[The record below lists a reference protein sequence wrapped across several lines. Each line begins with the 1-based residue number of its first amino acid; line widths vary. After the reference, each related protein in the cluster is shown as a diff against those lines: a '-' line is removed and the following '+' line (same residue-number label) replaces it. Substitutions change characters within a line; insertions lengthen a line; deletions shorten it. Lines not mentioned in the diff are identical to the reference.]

1 MSAGLFLRDARYP
14 HRLPRTRYGVVPVGG
29 QSLLGQFSLHCQGAL
44 QLPGNEFQGVGLD
57 GVPVGHVN
65 DLNRAGR
72 VCPMRQER
80 REAWRITGLSTIR
93 LFRGVRSKAMLGRTC
108 RRGSGAW
115 VDGTY
120 ALTGFSDPC
129 IGINP
134 GMTITCGC

>member
-1 MSAGLFLRDARYP
+1 M
-14 HRLPRTRYGVVPVGG
+14 
-29 QSLLGQFSLHCQGAL
+29 
-44 QLPGNEFQGVGLD
+44 GNVR
-57 GVPVGHVN
+57 VN

-93 LFRGVRSKAMLGRTC
+93 LFRGVRSKEMLGGTC

-120 ALTGFSDPC
+120 ALTGFPDPFL
-129 IGINP
+129 GINL
-134 GMTITCGC
+134 GIKIILGC